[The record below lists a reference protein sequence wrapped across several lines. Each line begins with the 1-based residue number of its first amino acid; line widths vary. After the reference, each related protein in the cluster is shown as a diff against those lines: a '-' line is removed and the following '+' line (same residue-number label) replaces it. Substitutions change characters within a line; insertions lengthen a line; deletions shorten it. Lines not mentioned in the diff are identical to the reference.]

1 MTPNIPE
8 FVNLAEYC
16 LDDRVREG
24 RGDRRAL
31 ITDQGAYT
39 YAQVQ
44 GRANRLAQV
53 LRGAGVEP
61 EQRVLIALN
70 DGLDWV
76 ATFFATLK
84 LGAAVVMANPGLK
97 RDEIEYFLEYTRA
110 KVVVTEENSARLFR
124 EAGGSL
130 STLREVLIAGSDAFE
145 RQAAAAGEAFENFRT
160 HRDDAAIW
168 LFSGGTTGRPKGV
181 VQTHGSFINTTEL
194 YAKGALG
201 YHEDD
206 ISLSVP
212 KLFFGYA
219 TGSNLIFPFSVGA
232 TSVLF
237 AAKCTPEALFE
248 QIAKHRPT
256 LLINVP
262 TMVHQM
268 TAHADA
274 PKQDLHCLRATTSA
288 GEALS
293 EELFRRW
300 QQLFGVPLLDG
311 LGTAEM
317 WHIFLTNTFK
327 DVRPGS
333 LGLPV
338 PGFDVR
344 VCDDDGREVP
354 RGDVGFLWVRG
365 ASRAVSYWHEM
376 EKTAQA
382 FRGEWYAS
390 RDMVRQ
396 DEDGFFYYCGR
407 DDDMLK
413 VGGRWLAPSEV
424 ENCLQQH
431 PNVSEVAVVGVS
443 DAQGLV
449 KPWAYVVARSC
460 EESARPTLADELRAY
475 ALEELEPFKAPR
487 QVVVLE
493 AMPRTH
499 LGKIDRGA
507 LRRQTASIP

>member
-8 FVNLAEYC
+8 FINLADYC
-16 LDDRVREG
+16 LDARIRDGQGE
-24 RGDRRAL
+24 RRAL
-31 ITDQGAYT
+31 ITDTGEYT
-39 YAQVQ
+39 YAEVQ
-44 GRANRLAQV
+44 RRANRFAAV
-53 LRGAGVEP
+53 LHGAGVDP
-61 EQRVLIALN
+61 EQRVLIAMS
-70 DGLDWV
+70 DSVDWV
-76 ATFFATLK
+76 AAFFGALK

-97 RDEIEYFLEYTRA
+97 KDEIEYFLGYTRS
-110 KVVVTEENSARLFR
+110 KVVVTDLASAAVFR
-124 EAGGSL
+124 EAAATAP
-130 STLREVLIAGSDAFE
+130 TLREVLVLGEDNLTRRLASASDAFE
-145 RQAAAAGEAFENFRT
+145 TFKT
-160 HRDDAAIW
+160 HRDDAALW

-181 VQTHGSFINTTEL
+181 VQTHRSFINTTEL
-194 YAKGALG
+194 YAKGSLSYSEA
-201 YHEDD
+201 D
-206 ISLSVP
+206 ITLSVP

-237 AAKCTPEALFE
+237 AEKSTAEAIFAR
-248 QIAKHRPT
+248 IAKHRPSI
-256 LLINVP
+256 LINVP

-268 TAHADA
+268 TSHGDA
-274 PKQDLHCLRATTSA
+274 AKQDLSSVRATTSA

-293 EELFRRW
+293 EELYRRW
-300 QQLFGVPLLDG
+300 QKLFGVPLLDG

-317 WHIFLTNTFK
+317 WHIFLTNTVSE
-327 DVRPGS
+327 VRPGS
-333 LGLPV
+333 LGRAV

-344 VCDDDGREVP
+344 VCDDDGRELP
-354 RGDVGFLWVRG
+354 RGETGFLWVRG
-365 ASRAVSYWHEM
+365 DSRAIAYWHEM
-376 EKTAQA
+376 DKTRQV

-396 DEDGFFYYCGR
+396 DEDGFFHYCGR

-413 VGGRWLAPSEV
+413 VGGRWLAPAEV

-431 PNVSEVAVVGVS
+431 SNVAEAAVVGVP

-460 EESARPTLADELRAY
+460 PVEARASFAEDLRAFT
-475 ALEELEPFKAPR
+475 LERLEPYKAPR

-499 LGKIDRGA
+499 LGKIDRGQ
-507 LRRQTASIP
+507 LKKM

>member
-1 MTPNIPE
+1 MTPNISE
-8 FVNLAEYC
+8 YVNLADYC
-16 LDDRVREG
+16 LDDRIREG
-24 RGDRRAL
+24 RGHRRAL
-31 ITDQGAYT
+31 VTDSGSYT
-39 YAQVQ
+39 YAEVQ
-44 GRANRLAQV
+44 RRANRFASV
-53 LRGAGVEP
+53 LRAAGVEP
-61 EQRVLIALN
+61 EQRVLIALS

-76 ATFFATLK
+76 AAFFGALK

-97 RDEIEYFLEYTRA
+97 KDEIEYFLEYTRA
-110 KVVVTEENSARLFR
+110 KVVVTEAASAALFR
-124 EAGGSL
+124 EAGASL
-130 STLREVLIAGSDAFE
+130 TTLREVLVAGEGAFA
-145 RQAAAAGEAFENFRT
+145 RRVAAASDSFENFRT

-181 VQTHGSFINTTEL
+181 VQTHRSFMNTTEL
-194 YAKGALG
+194 YAKGAMG
-201 YHEDD
+201 YREDD
-206 ISLSVP
+206 VTLSVP

-237 AAKCTPEALFE
+237 SAKCTPDALFA

-256 LLINVP
+256 VLINVP

-268 TAHADA
+268 TSHPEAA
-274 PKQDLHCLRATTSA
+274 KQDLSGIRATTSA

-293 EELFRRW
+293 EELYRRW
-300 QQLFGVPLLDG
+300 QRLFGVPLLDG

-317 WHIFLTNTFK
+317 WHIFLTNT
-327 DVRPGS
+327 VANARPGS
-333 LGLPV
+333 LGLAV

-344 VCDDDGREVP
+344 VCDDDGRELP
-354 RGDVGFLWVRG
+354 RGETGFLWVRG
-365 ASRAVSYWHEM
+365 GSRAIAYWHEM
-376 EKTAQA
+376 DKTQQV

-396 DEDGFFYYCGR
+396 DADGFFYYCGR

-413 VGGRWLAPSEV
+413 VGGRWLAPAEV

-431 PNVSEVAVVGVS
+431 SNVAEVAVVGVA

-449 KPWAYVVARSC
+449 KPWAYVVAHAC
-460 EESARPTLADELRAY
+460 AAEARASFAEDLRAF
-475 ALEELEPFKAPR
+475 ALERLEPFKAPR

-499 LGKIDRGA
+499 LGKIDRGL
-507 LRRQTASIP
+507 LRKM

>member
-1 MTPNIPE
+1 MTPNISE

-16 LDDRVREG
+16 LDARVREG
-24 RGDRRAL
+24 RGARRAL
-31 ITDQGAYT
+31 ITDAGVYT

-44 GRANRLAQV
+44 ARANRFAQA
-53 LRGAGVEP
+53 LRASGVEP

-76 ATFFATLK
+76 AAFFGALK

-97 RDEIEYFLEYTRA
+97 EDEIEYFLDYTRA
-110 KVVVTEENSARLFR
+110 RVAVTEPLSALRFR
-124 EAGGSL
+124 AAGASL
-130 STLREVLIAGSDAFE
+130 PTLREVLVRGEAPFE
-145 RQAAAAGEAFENFRT
+145 DRIAAAADSFENFRT

-181 VQTHGSFINTTEL
+181 VQTHRSFINTTEL

-201 YHEDD
+201 YHENDVT
-206 ISLSVP
+206 LSVP

-237 AAKCTPEALFE
+237 EAKCTPEALFD

-262 TMVHQM
+262 TLVHQM
-268 TAHADA
+268 TSHPSAS
-274 PKQDLHCLRATTSA
+274 KQDLRCLRAATSA

-293 EELFRRW
+293 EELYRRW
-300 QQLFGVPLLDG
+300 QQLFGVPILDG

-317 WHIFLTNTFK
+317 WHIFLTNTLK

-338 PGFDVR
+338 PGFEVR
-344 VCDDDGREVP
+344 VCDDDGRELP
-354 RGDVGFLWVRG
+354 RGEVGFLWVRG
-365 ASRAVSYWHEM
+365 GSRAIAYWHEM
-376 EKTAQA
+376 DKTQQA

-396 DEDGFFYYCGR
+396 DEDGFFHYCGR

-413 VGGRWLAPSEV
+413 VGGRWLAPAEV

-431 PNVSEVAVVGVS
+431 SNVAEVAVVGVS

-449 KPWAYVVARSC
+449 KPWAYVVARAC
-460 EESARPTLADELRAY
+460 AVESRASFAEDLRAF
-475 ALEELEPFKAPR
+475 ALERLEPFKTPR

-499 LGKIDRGA
+499 LGKIDRGR
-507 LRRQTASIP
+507 LRKM

>member
-8 FVNLAEYC
+8 LINLADYC
-16 LDDRVREG
+16 LDARIREG
-24 RGDRRAL
+24 RGERRAL
-31 ITDQGAYT
+31 ITDDGVHS
-39 YAQVQ
+39 YADVQ
-44 GRANRLAQV
+44 RRANRFAAVLKAQ
-53 LRGAGVEP
+53 GVEP

-70 DGLDWV
+70 DGMDWV
-76 ATFFATLK
+76 ATFFGVLK

-97 RDEIEYFLEYTRA
+97 KDEIEYFLDYTRA
-110 KVVVTEENSARLFR
+110 KVVVTESGSAALFR
-124 EAGGSL
+124 EAGASV
-130 STLREVLIAGSDAFE
+130 STLRGVLVRGEGDFEQRLASASDEFE
-145 RQAAAAGEAFENFRT
+145 TFRT

-181 VQTHGSFINTTEL
+181 VQTHRSFVNTTEL

-201 YHEDD
+201 YAETD
-206 ISLSVP
+206 ITLSVP

-232 TSVLF
+232 SAVLF
-237 AAKCTPEALFE
+237 SEKSTPEALFAR
-248 QIAKHRPT
+248 ISKHRPT
-256 LLINVP
+256 VLINVP

-268 TAHADA
+268 TSHPEASQ
-274 PKQDLHCLRATTSA
+274 QDLSCLRAATSA

-293 EELFRRW
+293 EELYQRW
-300 QQLFGVPLLDG
+300 QKLFGVPLLDG

-317 WHIFLTNTFK
+317 WHIFLTNTFNNA
-327 DVRPGS
+327 RPGS
-333 LGLPV
+333 LGLAV

-344 VCDDDGREVP
+344 VCDDEGRELP
-354 RGDVGFLWVRG
+354 RGETGFLWVRG
-365 ASRAVSYWHEM
+365 ASRAIAYWHEM
-376 EKTAQA
+376 DKTQQV

-396 DEDGFFYYCGR
+396 DADGFFYYCGR

-413 VGGRWLAPSEV
+413 VGGRWLAPAEV

-431 PNVSEVAVVGVS
+431 SNVAEVAVVGVP

-460 EESARPTLADELRAY
+460 PVDARASFAEDLRAF
-475 ALEELEPFKAPR
+475 ALGRLEPYKAPR

-499 LGKIDRGA
+499 LGKIDRGQ
-507 LRRQTASIP
+507 LRRM

>member
-1 MTPNIPE
+1 MRPNIPE
-8 FVNLAEYC
+8 FVNLADYC
-16 LDDRVREG
+16 LDERIREG
-24 RGDRRAL
+24 RGERQAL
-31 ITDQGAYT
+31 ITDAGVYT
-39 YAQVQ
+39 YAEVQ
-44 GRANRLAQV
+44 RRANRFAHLLQAS
-53 LRGAGVEP
+53 GVEP
-61 EQRVLIALN
+61 EQRVLIALS

-76 ATFFATLK
+76 AAFFATLK

-97 RDEIEYFLEYTRA
+97 KDEIEYFLDYTRA
-110 KVVVTEENSARLFR
+110 KVVVTETGPAAVFR
-124 EAGGSL
+124 EAAASL
-130 STLREVLIAGSDAFE
+130 STLKKVLVAGDHAFE
-145 RQAAAAGEAFENFRT
+145 KRIAEASDSFENFHT

-181 VQTHGSFINTTEL
+181 VQTHRSFINTTEL
-194 YAKGALG
+194 YAKGAMG
-201 YHEDD
+201 YNEND
-206 ISLSVP
+206 ITLSVP

-232 TSVLF
+232 TSALF
-237 AAKCTPEALFE
+237 SAKCTPEALFE
-248 QIAKHRPT
+248 QIARRRPT
-256 LLINVP
+256 ILINVP

-268 TAHADA
+268 TSHPEAS
-274 PKQDLHCLRATTSA
+274 KQDLGSLRATTSA

-293 EELFRRW
+293 EELYRRW
-300 QQLFGVPLLDG
+300 QQVFGVPLLDG

-327 DVRPGS
+327 EVRPGS

-344 VCDDDGREVP
+344 VCDDDGRELP
-354 RGDVGFLWVRG
+354 RGEVGFLWVRG
-365 ASRAVSYWHEM
+365 GSRAIAYWHEM
-376 EKTAQA
+376 DKTQQV

-413 VGGRWLAPSEV
+413 VGGRWLAPAEV

-431 PNVSEVAVVGVS
+431 SNVAEVAVVGVP

-449 KPWAYVVARSC
+449 KPWAYVVAHSC
-460 EESARPTLADELRAY
+460 AADARASFAEDLRAF
-475 ALEELEPFKAPR
+475 ALERLEPFKAPR

-499 LGKIDRGA
+499 LGKIDRGK
-507 LRRQTASIP
+507 LRKI

>member
-1 MTPNIPE
+1 LTPNIPE
-8 FVNLAEYC
+8 FINLADYC
-16 LDDRVREG
+16 LDAHVREG
-24 RGDRRAL
+24 RGSRRAL
-31 ITDQGAYT
+31 ITDEGVFT
-39 YAQVQ
+39 YSEVQ
-44 GRANRLAQV
+44 ARANRFAGV
-53 LRGAGVEP
+53 LRAAGVEP
-61 EQRVLIALN
+61 EQRVLIALG

-76 ATFFATLK
+76 ATFFGALK

-97 RDEIEYFLEYTRA
+97 KDEIEYFLEYTRA
-110 KVVVTEENSARLFR
+110 KVVVTEGDSAAVFR
-124 EAGGSL
+124 EAGAAV
-130 STLREVLIAGSDAFE
+130 STLREVLVVGEESFE
-145 RQAAAAGEAFENFRT
+145 KRLAVAEDRFENFNT

-181 VQTHGSFINTTEL
+181 VQTHRSFVNTTEL
-194 YAKGALG
+194 YAKGSMG
-201 YHEDD
+201 YAAND
-206 ISLSVP
+206 ITLSVP

-237 AAKCTPEALFE
+237 REKCTPEALFAR
-248 QIAKHRPT
+248 IARHRPT
-256 LLINVP
+256 ILINVP

-268 TAHADA
+268 TSHPDA
-274 PKQDLHCLRATTSA
+274 AAQDLSCLRATTSA

-293 EELFRRW
+293 EELYRRW
-300 QQLFGVPLLDG
+300 QKLFGVPLLDG

-317 WHIFLTNTFK
+317 WHIFLTNTVK

-333 LGLPV
+333 LGLAV

-344 VCDDDGREVP
+344 VCDDDGKELP
-354 RGDVGFLWVRG
+354 RGETGFLWVRG
-365 ASRAVSYWHEM
+365 ASRAIAYWHEM
-376 EKTAQA
+376 EKTQQV

-396 DEDGFFYYCGR
+396 DEDGFFYYSGR

-413 VGGRWLAPSEV
+413 VGGRWLAPAEV

-431 PNVSEVAVVGVS
+431 SNVAEVAVVGVP

-460 EESARPTLADELRAY
+460 AAEARASFAEDLRAF
-475 ALEELEPFKAPR
+475 ALDRLEPYKAPR
-487 QVVVLE
+487 QVVVLD

-499 LGKIDRGA
+499 LGKIDRGK
-507 LRRQTASIP
+507 LRKM

>member
-8 FVNLAEYC
+8 SINLADYC
-16 LDDRVREG
+16 LDARIREG
-24 RGDRRAL
+24 RGERRAL
-31 ITDQGAYT
+31 ITDDGVYS
-39 YAQVQ
+39 YADVQ
-44 GRANRLAQV
+44 RRANRFAAA
-53 LRGAGVEP
+53 LREKGIEP
-61 EQRVLIALN
+61 EQRVLIALK
-70 DGLDWV
+70 DGMDWV
-76 ATFFATLK
+76 ATFFGVLK

-110 KVVVTEENSARLFR
+110 KVVVTELASAAVFR
-124 EAGGSL
+124 DAGASVP
-130 STLREVLIAGSDAFE
+130 TLREVLVVGEGPFTRRLESVSDAFE
-145 RQAAAAGEAFENFRT
+145 TFKT

-181 VQTHGSFINTTEL
+181 VQTHRSFVNTTEL

-201 YHEDD
+201 YAETD
-206 ISLSVP
+206 ITLSVP

-232 TSVLF
+232 TAVLF
-237 AAKCTPEALFE
+237 SEKSTPEALFAR
-248 QIAKHRPT
+248 ISKHRPT
-256 LLINVP
+256 VLINVP

-268 TAHADA
+268 TSHPEASR
-274 PKQDLHCLRATTSA
+274 QDLSCLRATTSA

-293 EELFRRW
+293 EELYQRW
-300 QQLFGVPLLDG
+300 QKLFGVPLLDG

-317 WHIFLTNTFK
+317 WHIFLTNTISK
-327 DVRPGS
+327 VRPGS
-333 LGLPV
+333 LGLAV

-344 VCDDDGREVP
+344 VCDDEGRELP
-354 RGDVGFLWVRG
+354 RGETGFLWVRG
-365 ASRAVSYWHEM
+365 ASRAIAYWHEM
-376 EKTAQA
+376 DKTQQV

-396 DEDGFFYYCGR
+396 DDDGFFYYCGR

-413 VGGRWLAPSEV
+413 VGGRWLAPAEV

-431 PNVSEVAVVGVS
+431 SNVAEVAVVGVP
-443 DAQGLV
+443 DTQGLV

-460 EESARPTLADELRAY
+460 AKDARASFAEDLRAF
-475 ALEELEPFKAPR
+475 ALERLEPYKAPR
-487 QVVVLE
+487 QVIVLE

-499 LGKIDRGA
+499 LGKIDRGR
-507 LRRQTASIP
+507 LRKM

>member
-8 FVNLAEYC
+8 FINLADYC
-16 LDDRVREG
+16 LDAHVREG
-24 RGDRRAL
+24 RGSRRAL
-31 ITDQGAYT
+31 ITDEGVFT
-39 YAQVQ
+39 YSEVQ
-44 GRANRLAQV
+44 ARANRFAGV
-53 LRGAGVEP
+53 LRAAGVEP
-61 EQRVLIALN
+61 EQRVLIALG

-76 ATFFATLK
+76 ATFFGALK

-97 RDEIEYFLEYTRA
+97 KDEIEYFLEYTRA
-110 KVVVTEENSARLFR
+110 KVVVTEGDSAAVFR
-124 EAGGSL
+124 EAGAAV
-130 STLREVLIAGSDAFE
+130 STLREVLVVREESFE
-145 RQAAAAGEAFENFRT
+145 KRLAVAEDRFENFNT

-181 VQTHGSFINTTEL
+181 VQTHRSFVNTTEL
-194 YAKGALG
+194 YAKGSMG
-201 YHEDD
+201 YAAND
-206 ISLSVP
+206 ITLSVP

-237 AAKCTPEALFE
+237 REKCTPEALFAR
-248 QIAKHRPT
+248 IARHRPT
-256 LLINVP
+256 ILINVP

-268 TAHADA
+268 TSHPDA
-274 PKQDLHCLRATTSA
+274 AAQDLSCLRATTSA

-293 EELFRRW
+293 EELYRRW
-300 QQLFGVPLLDG
+300 QKLFGVPLLDG

-317 WHIFLTNTFK
+317 WHIFLTNTVK

-333 LGLPV
+333 LGLAV

-344 VCDDDGREVP
+344 VCDDDGKELP
-354 RGDVGFLWVRG
+354 RGETGFLWVRG
-365 ASRAVSYWHEM
+365 ASRAIAYWHEM
-376 EKTAQA
+376 EKTQQV

-396 DEDGFFYYCGR
+396 DEDGFFYYSGR

-413 VGGRWLAPSEV
+413 VGGRWLAPAEV

-431 PNVSEVAVVGVS
+431 SNVAEVAVVGVP

-460 EESARPTLADELRAY
+460 AAEARASFAEDLRAF
-475 ALEELEPFKAPR
+475 ALDRLEPYKAPR
-487 QVVVLE
+487 QVVVLD

-499 LGKIDRGA
+499 LGKIDRGK
-507 LRRQTASIP
+507 LRKM

>member
-8 FVNLAEYC
+8 FVNLADYC
-16 LDDRVREG
+16 LDARIREG
-24 RGDRRAL
+24 RGARRAL
-31 ITDQGAYT
+31 VTDAGEFT
-39 YAQVQ
+39 YAEVQ
-44 GRANRLAQV
+44 RRANRFASV
-53 LRGAGVEP
+53 LKAAGVEP
-61 EQRVLIALN
+61 EQRVLIALS

-97 RDEIEYFLEYTRA
+97 KDEIEYFLEYTRA
-110 KVVVTEENSARLFR
+110 KVVVTEGGSAPLFR
-124 EAGGSL
+124 EAGAMQK
-130 STLREVLIAGSDAFE
+130 TLRDVLVTGT
-145 RQAAAAGEAFENFRT
+145 EAFEERLKAASDEFESFNT

-181 VQTHGSFINTTEL
+181 VQTHRSFINTTEL

-201 YHEDD
+201 YAESD
-206 ISLSVP
+206 ITLSVP
-212 KLFFGYA
+212 KLYFGYA

-232 TSVLF
+232 TSILF
-237 AAKCTPEALFE
+237 AEKCTPEALFA
-248 QIAKHRPT
+248 QISRHRPT
-256 LLINVP
+256 VLINVP

-268 TAHADA
+268 TSHGEAA
-274 PKQDLHCLRATTSA
+274 KQDLGCLRATTSA

-293 EELFRRW
+293 EELYRRW
-300 QQLFGVPLLDG
+300 QKMFGVPLLDG

-317 WHIFLTNTFK
+317 WHIFLTNTVK
-327 DVRPGS
+327 GVRPGS
-333 LGLPV
+333 LGLAV

-344 VCDDDGREVP
+344 VCDDDGRELP
-354 RGDVGFLWVRG
+354 RGETGFLWVRG
-365 ASRAVSYWHEM
+365 ASRAIAYWHEM
-376 EKTAQA
+376 DKTQQV

-396 DEDGFFYYCGR
+396 DADGFFYYSGR

-413 VGGRWLAPSEV
+413 VGGRWLAPAEV

-431 PNVSEVAVVGVS
+431 PDVAEVAVVGVP

-449 KPWAYVVARSC
+449 KPWAYVVARS
-460 EESARPTLADELRAY
+460 EDASARASFAEDLRAF
-475 ALEELEPFKAPR
+475 ALERLEPYKAPR

-499 LGKIDRGA
+499 LGKIDRGK
-507 LRRQTASIP
+507 LRRM

>member
-1 MTPNIPE
+1 MTPNISE
-8 FVNLAEYC
+8 FVNLADYC
-16 LDDRVREG
+16 LDARVREG
-24 RGDRRAL
+24 RGQRQAL
-31 ITDQGAYT
+31 ITDEGVYT
-39 YAQVQ
+39 YAEVQ
-44 GRANRLAQV
+44 GRANRFAHV
-53 LRGAGVEP
+53 LRAAGVEP
-61 EQRVLIALN
+61 EQRVLIALS

-97 RDEIEYFLEYTRA
+97 KDEIEYFLEYTRA
-110 KVVVTEENSARLFR
+110 RVAVTEEGSAALFR
-124 EAGGSL
+124 EAGSSV
-130 STLREVLIAGSDAFE
+130 STLREVLV
-145 RQAAAAGEAFENFRT
+145 AGEAAFEKRVTGARDLFDTFRT

-181 VQTHGSFINTTEL
+181 VQTHRSFINTTEL
-194 YAKGALG
+194 YAKGAMD
-201 YHEDD
+201 YNEND
-206 ISLSVP
+206 ITLSVP

-237 AAKCTPEALFE
+237 SAKCTPEALFD
-248 QIAKHRPT
+248 QIARRRPT
-256 LLINVP
+256 ILINVP

-268 TAHADA
+268 TSHPEAS
-274 PKQDLHCLRATTSA
+274 KQDLHSLRATTSA

-293 EELFRRW
+293 EELYRRW
-300 QQLFGVPLLDG
+300 QHLFGVPLLDG

-317 WHIFLTNTFK
+317 WHIFLTNTFR

-333 LGLPV
+333 LGLAV

-344 VCDDDGREVP
+344 VCDDDGRELP
-354 RGDVGFLWVRG
+354 RGEVGFLWVRG
-365 ASRAVSYWHEM
+365 ASRAIAYWHEM
-376 EKTAQA
+376 DKTQQA

-396 DEDGFFYYCGR
+396 DEDGFFFYCGR

-413 VGGRWLAPSEV
+413 VGGRWLAPAEV
-424 ENCLQQH
+424 ENSLQQH
-431 PNVSEVAVVGVS
+431 SNVAEVAVVGVP

-449 KPWAYVVARSC
+449 KPWAYVVAHSC
-460 EESARPTLADELRAY
+460 AADARASFAEDLRAF
-475 ALEELEPFKAPR
+475 ALERLDPFKAPR

-499 LGKIDRGA
+499 LGKIDRGK
-507 LRRQTASIP
+507 LRNM